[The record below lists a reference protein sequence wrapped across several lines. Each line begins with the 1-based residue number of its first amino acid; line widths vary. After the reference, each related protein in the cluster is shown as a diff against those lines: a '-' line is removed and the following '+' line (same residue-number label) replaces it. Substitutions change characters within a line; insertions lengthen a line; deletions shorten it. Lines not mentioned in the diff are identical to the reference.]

1 MRQDLFFGKKKEAGS
16 PAPMDWYKECLKLA
30 PIILKLLETA
40 EVVSDTKQASDWS
53 YSASTYAGPNFRLA
67 GDSGCFIDPY
77 FSSGVHLAL
86 ASALSA
92 AVTIQAVRRGE
103 CNEYSAAK
111 WHSTKVTEGYTRFL
125 IVVMTTLRQLRKQNL
140 SLLGDENEEGFDK
153 AFKFIQPGASSCL
166 ELLHYLL
173 C

>member
-1 MRQDLFFGKKKEAGS
+1 
-16 PAPMDWYKECLKLA
+16 MDWYKECIKQA
-30 PIILKLLETA
+30 PIIEKLLENA

-86 ASALSA
+86 ASALSS

-103 CNEYSAAK
+103 CDRYSASK

-140 SLLGDENEEGFDK
+140 SLLGDKNDTGFES
-153 AFKFIQPGASSCL
+153 AFKAIQPGIL
-166 ELLHYLL
+166 FRMKFL
-173 C
+173 